1 MKSKTDVAQMARE
14 TVAQLPLMDLHTH
27 LFDPA
32 FGELCLWGIDEL
44 LTYHYLVAEVFRAR
58 PDLDVES
65 FWKLTKVVQAELI
78 WDELFVKRS
87 PISEACRGVV
97 TVIQRLGL
105 DPRRDGLAGIRR
117 YFASQTARGYIDTVF
132 GLANISEVIMTN
144 DPLHEGERAIWQ
156 KGFDRDP
163 RFRAA
168 LRLDSAL
175 MNWPEGAERLAGL
188 GYEVRAD
195 LSGPTLAG
203 VRRYLTDW
211 VRKMDACYMA
221 ISLPPT
227 FRHPDPTSP
236 LIQLLTKAVIPV
248 ARECGIPVAL
258 MIGVRK
264 LVNPALRLAGDSVG
278 PADVS
283 AVESLA
289 LEFPDV
295 RFLVTFL
302 SRENTHAL
310 CVAARKFRNLLPFGC
325 WWFLNNPSL
334 IREMTAMRLEL
345 LGLGFVPQHSD
356 CRVLDQLV
364 YKWDHSRRLIG
375 EVLGD
380 KYADLARS
388 GWEAEAGEIRRDV
401 ARLLP
406 PAWQKEGTR

>member
-1 MKSKTDVAQMARE
+1 MNSKTDVAQLARE
-14 TVAQLPLMDLHTH
+14 AVAQLPMMDLHTH

-65 FWKLTKVVQAELI
+65 FWKLTKTVQADLI

-117 YFASQTARGYIDTVF
+117 YFSVQTARGYIDTVF

-203 VRRYLTDW
+203 VRRYLAEW

-236 LIQLLTKAVIPV
+236 LLQLLTKAVIPV
-248 ARECGIPVAL
+248 ARDCGIPVAL

-364 YKWDHSRRLIG
+364 YKWDHSRQLIG

-388 GWEAEAGEIRRDV
+388 GWEAKPNEIRRDV

>member
-1 MKSKTDVAQMARE
+1 MKIQGDVAQWARE
-14 TVAQLPLMDLHTH
+14 IVAELPVMDLHTH

-32 FGELCLWGIDEL
+32 FGDLCLWGIDDL

-58 PDLDVES
+58 PDLDAEV
-65 FWKLTKVVQAELI
+65 FWKMPKTAQADLI
-78 WDELFVKRS
+78 WEELFIRRS
-87 PISEACRGVV
+87 PISEACRGVI
-97 TVIQRLGL
+97 TVVERLGL
-105 DPRRDGLAGIRR
+105 NPRRDGLAGIRH
-117 YFASQTARGYIDTVF
+117 YFAAQTARGYVDTVF
-132 GLANISEVIMTN
+132 RLANITEVIMTN
-144 DPLHEGERAIWQ
+144 DPLHDGERAVWL

-175 MNWPEGAERLAGL
+175 MHWPEGAERLAGL
-188 GYEVRAD
+188 GYAVRAD

-203 VRRYLTDW
+203 VRQYLSDW
-211 VRKMDACYMA
+211 VRKLDAAYMA
-221 ISLPPT
+221 ISLPPS
-227 FRHPDPTSP
+227 FRHPDALSP
-236 LIQLLTKAVIPV
+236 LMQLLTQAVIPV
-248 ARECGIPVAL
+248 AREQGIPVAL

-289 LEFPDV
+289 LTYPDV

-302 SRENTHAL
+302 ARENTHAL
-310 CVAARKFRNLLPFGC
+310 CVAARKFKNLLPFGC

-345 LGLGFVPQHSD
+345 LGLSFVPQHSD

-364 YKWDHSRRLIG
+364 YKWDHSRRIIG
-375 EVLGD
+375 EVLGE
-380 KYADLARS
+380 KYADLAQA
-388 GWEAEAGEIRRDV
+388 GWESEPGEIRRDV

-406 PAWQKEGTR
+406 PAWRKGGHP

>member
-1 MKSKTDVAQMARE
+1 MKSKSDVAQMARE
-14 TVAQLPLMDLHTH
+14 AVAQMPLMDLHTH

-32 FGELCLWGIDEL
+32 FGGLCLWGIDEL
-44 LTYHYLVAEVFRAR
+44 LTYHYLVAEVMRAR
-58 PDLDVES
+58 PELEVES
-65 FWKLTKVVQAELI
+65 FWKLAKTAQAELI
-78 WDELFVKRS
+78 WDELFIKRS
-87 PISEACRGVV
+87 PVSEACRGVV
-97 TVIQRLGL
+97 TVIHRLGL
-105 DPRRDGLAGIRR
+105 DPCRDGLAGIRR
-117 YFASQTARGYIDTVF
+117 YFAGQTARGYVDTVF
-132 GLANISEVIMTN
+132 RLANISEVIMTN
-144 DPLHEGERAIWQ
+144 DPLHEGERAVWQ

-175 MNWPEGAERLAGL
+175 MNWPEGAEQLAGL
-188 GYEVRAD
+188 GYDVRAD

-211 VRKMDACYMA
+211 VLKMEACYLA

-248 ARECGIPVAL
+248 AREYGIPVAL

-278 PADVS
+278 PADV
-283 AVESLA
+283 ATVESLA

-302 SRENTHAL
+302 ARENTHAL
-310 CVAARKFRNLLPFGC
+310 CVAARKFRNILPFGC

-345 LGLGFVPQHSD
+345 LGLSFVPQHSD

-375 EVLGD
+375 EVLGE

-388 GWEAEAGEIRRDV
+388 GWEADAGEIRRDA

-406 PAWQKEGTR
+406 PAWQKAGDR

>member
-1 MKSKTDVAQMARE
+1 MKSKSDVAQMARE
-14 TVAQLPLMDLHTH
+14 ALAQMPLMDLHTH

-65 FWKLTKVVQAELI
+65 FWKLTKTVQADLI
-78 WDELFVKRS
+78 WEELFIKRS

-97 TVIQRLGL
+97 TVVQRLGL

-117 YFASQTARGYIDTVF
+117 YFAGQTARGYIDTVF

-144 DPLHEGERAIWQ
+144 DPLHDGERAVWQ

-188 GYEVRAD
+188 GYDVRAD

-203 VRRYLTDW
+203 VRRYLSDW
-211 VRKMDACYMA
+211 VQKMDACYMA

-227 FRHPDPTSP
+227 FRHPDSTSP

-345 LGLGFVPQHSD
+345 LGLGFTPQHSD

-388 GWEAEAGEIRRDV
+388 GWVAEPGEILRDA

-406 PAWQKEGTR
+406 PAWQKAGSR